1 MNIELLTLS
10 EIKEVFGKEGNF
22 QVNVTRYPR
31 YVDTEKCIACGLC
44 SEKCPKKVVDE
55 YDEKLTKRK
64 AIYVQYAQAVP
75 LKYAIDEANCIYFKN
90 GKCKACEKFCPS
102 SAIKLNEEQKDFTVK
117 VGSII
122 LSTGCKAYDPG
133 SHDIYGYGKSPN
145 IVTSLEFERM
155 LAASGPFGGHLVR
168 PSDKKEPE
176 KIAWLQCI
184 GSRDVHLGARG
195 YCSSVCCTYAIKEA
209 MMAKEHSK
217 EPLDAA
223 IFYMDIR
230 THGKDFEKYYLRGRD
245 KSGIRFVKTRISNI
259 VPMNDTGKQLIR
271 YIDGTGKRIEEEFD
285 MVVLSVGLEARQ
297 EAIDL
302 ADKLDIKLNKYDF
315 ASTTSFEPMKT
326 SRAGIYVCGAFESPK
341 DIPSSVI
348 DSSAAAGL
356 AGSSLA
362 ESRWSLTKTKD
373 IPTEIDTSH
382 EPPRIGVFVCRCGT
396 NIAGVVNVPSVVDF
410 ARTLPDVVYA
420 EENLFTCSQD
430 SQELMKEVIKEQ
442 RINRVI
448 VAACSP
454 KTHEEIFIENIVAC
468 GLNRYL
474 FEMCNI
480 RNQDSWVHSDMPEEA
495 TQKAMELVKMAVA
508 RGATLHSLQE
518 KKISINQRALVI
530 GGGVAGM
537 NAALCLADQGFDIIL
552 IEKEKQLG
560 GMAKN
565 LISTIEGADVQAY
578 LNDLIQKVNSH
589 FRIQVLT
596 QSLIVGFSGFKGNFT
611 TEIIV
616 GPGMY
621 ERKIDHGVAIMAT
634 GANEYRPEEFL
645 YGLDKRV
652 ITQIELSEHLE
663 KEGAEELAQ
672 VVMIQCVGSRNE
684 SNPNCSRVCCQSAIK
699 NAIHIKK
706 LKPEAEVYILYR
718 DIRMYGLLEDYYREA
733 RKLGIIFFSYDQD
746 DQPTVESSDKGIV
759 VTFQDHVLGRK
770 FRVCADLLVLSAGV
784 VAEDTEEI
792 ASILKLDRNTEGF
805 FMEAHVKL
813 KPVDMAMEGI
823 FVCGTAHGP
832 KLISES
838 ISQALAAASRATT
851 FLSRS
856 SLTLS
861 AVTACVDKDKC
872 ASCLI
877 CVRSCPYEVP
887 RINKEGVSEIDEA
900 LCHGCGV
907 CASECPA
914 KAIQLNWYE
923 DNQIMCKVDALLKG
937 AL

>member
-10 EIKEVFGKEGNF
+10 EIKEVLGKEGNF

-90 GKCKACEKFCPS
+90 GRCKACEKICPS
-102 SAIKLNEEQKDFTVK
+102 SAIKFNEEQKDFTVK

-122 LSTGCKAYDPG
+122 LSSGCKAYDPG

-155 LAASGPFGGHLVR
+155 LASSGPFGGHLVR

-245 KSGIRFVKTRISNI
+245 KSGIRFIKTRISNI
-259 VPMNDTGKQLIR
+259 VPMDDTGKQLIR

-302 ADKLDIKLNKYDF
+302 ADKLDVKLNKYDF
-315 ASTTSFEPMKT
+315 VSTTSFEPIKT

-341 DIPSSVI
+341 DIPSSI
-348 DSSAAAGL
+348 IESSAAAGL
-356 AGSSLA
+356 AGSILA

-454 KTHEEIFIENIVAC
+454 KTHEEIFVENVVAC

-565 LISTIEGADVQAY
+565 LISTIEGADIQAY

-589 FRIQVLT
+589 SRIQILT

-645 YGLDKRV
+645 YGRDKRV
-652 ITQIELSEHLE
+652 ITQIELSKHLK

-733 RKLGIIFFSYDQD
+733 RRLGIIFFSYDQD

>member
-1 MNIELLTLS
+1 
-10 EIKEVFGKEGNF
+10 
-22 QVNVTRYPR
+22 
-31 YVDTEKCIACGLC
+31 
-44 SEKCPKKVVDE
+44 
-55 YDEKLTKRK
+55 
-64 AIYVQYAQAVP
+64 
-75 LKYAIDEANCIYFKN
+75 
-90 GKCKACEKFCPS
+90 
-102 SAIKLNEEQKDFTVK
+102 
-117 VGSII
+117 
-122 LSTGCKAYDPG
+122 
-133 SHDIYGYGKSPN
+133 
-145 IVTSLEFERM
+145 
-155 LAASGPFGGHLVR
+155 VR

-245 KSGIRFVKTRISNI
+245 KSGIRFIKTRISNI
-259 VPMNDTGKQLIR
+259 VPMDDTGKQLIR

-302 ADKLDIKLNKYDF
+302 ADKLDVKLNKYDF
-315 ASTTSFEPMKT
+315 VSTTSFEPIKT

-341 DIPSSVI
+341 DIPSSI
-348 DSSAAAGL
+348 IESSAAAGL
-356 AGSSLA
+356 AGSILA

-454 KTHEEIFIENIVAC
+454 KTHEEIFVENVVAC

-565 LISTIEGADVQAY
+565 LISTIEGADIQAY

-589 FRIQVLT
+589 SRIQILT

-645 YGLDKRV
+645 YGRDKRV
-652 ITQIELSEHLE
+652 ITQIELSKHLK

-733 RKLGIIFFSYDQD
+733 RRLGIIFFSYDQD